1 MTKFRIDF
9 GRMKLKWYI
18 PVTDD
23 QQYYVYLAT
32 FAEILS
38 YLDFKKKYEI
48 IIYIIVYIDGM
59 IN

>member
-1 MTKFRIDF
+1 
-9 GRMKLKWYI
+9 MKLKWYI

-38 YLDFKKKYEI
+38 YIDFKKKYEI
-48 IIYIIVYIDGM
+48 MIYIIVHIDSM